1 MRSPSPYPYQM
12 MGVVCAWGKGSE
24 KDREGEGIIT
34 LVLIQSALAHCL
46 HNISCRKQCTCIF
59 NNLAYVRQELFRFW
73 WLVDLMTWQKV

>member
-1 MRSPSPYPYQM
+1 M
-12 MGVVCAWGKGSE
+12 GKGFGGGRAVRKTE
-24 KDREGEGIIT
+24 GEGEGIIT

-59 NNLAYVRQELFRFW
+59 NNLAYIRQELFRFW